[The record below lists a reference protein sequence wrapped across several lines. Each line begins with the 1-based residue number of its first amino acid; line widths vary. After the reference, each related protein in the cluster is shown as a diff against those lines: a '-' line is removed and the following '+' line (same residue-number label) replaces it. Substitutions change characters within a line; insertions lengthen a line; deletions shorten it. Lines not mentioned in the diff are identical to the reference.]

1 MSGIFP
7 VDVLAEN
14 PLLHYSTIISYPG
27 GVRKCRLLVKLVG
40 IVMIRLVCE
49 FTVLIVGHCGQT
61 EKNSSLQVILHGF
74 LQVTVAE
81 RNSY

>member
-1 MSGIFP
+1 MSGMSP

-40 IVMIRLVCE
+40 IVMIRLIFG
-49 FTVLIVGHCGQT
+49 FTVLYKFSQVTGGT
-61 EKNSSLQVILHGF
+61 EQLLGF
-74 LQVTVAE
+74 LIELCYTIK
-81 RNSY
+81 